1 MCHFTAESEKK
12 NNQKIDF
19 MPIEKPTNQTAP
31 VFFPKENYKIVKYM
45 DLAKFISL
53 LHSKSL
59 FFCRLDKLE
68 DKFEGSS
75 PKLNL
80 EYNEKWYR
88 QLYEQKHLKSSNIDE
103 SVAND
108 VSVRKDM
115 EEKFKSLNCICC
127 WNKYNSES
135 YALWKIYS
143 EINKGI
149 MITSNIEN
157 LIESF
162 DKTPENIQLSEVR
175 YINHETDLIG
185 KGNLNYP
192 IIHKN
197 IAYNYEDEL
206 RLIHLVKVENGLVYD
221 WDSEINSSGK
231 QLNNNLEILI
241 DEIILSPYSPK
252 WFYEIIQDLT
262 IKYNL
267 NKKIKYSVL
276 K

>member
-1 MCHFTAESEKK
+1 
-12 NNQKIDF
+12 
-19 MPIEKPTNQTAP
+19 MPIEKPTDQTAP
-31 VFFPKENYKIVKYM
+31 VFFPEENYKIVKYM

-80 EYNEKWYR
+80 EYNEYWYR
-88 QLYEQKHLKSSNIDE
+88 QLYEQNHLKSSNIEE
-103 SVAND
+103 SVAKD
-108 VSVRKDM
+108 VTVRKDM

-127 WNKYNSES
+127 WNRFKNNSES

-157 LIESF
+157 LIKSF
-162 DKTPENIQLSEVR
+162 DKTPESIQLSEVR

-197 IAYNYEDEL
+197 VAYNYEDEL

-221 WDSEINSSGK
+221 WDSEINSTGK
-231 QLNNNLEILI
+231 QLSNNLEILI
-241 DEIILSPYSPK
+241 DEIILSPYSPR
-252 WFYEIIQDLT
+252 WFYDIIQDLT
-262 IKYNL
+262 VKYNL
-267 NKKIKYSVL
+267 NKKIKYSAL

>member
-1 MCHFTAESEKK
+1 
-12 NNQKIDF
+12 
-19 MPIEKPTNQTAP
+19 MPIEKPTDQTAP

-80 EYNEKWYR
+80 EYNEYWYR

-103 SVAND
+103 SVAKD
-108 VSVRKDM
+108 VLVRKDM

-149 MITSNIEN
+149 MITSNIKN
-157 LIESF
+157 LIKSF
-162 DKTPENIQLSEVR
+162 ETTPENIQLSEVR

-185 KGNLNYP
+185 RSNLNYP
-192 IIHKN
+192 IIRKN
-197 IAYNYEDEL
+197 IAYNYENEL
-206 RLIHLVKVENGLVYD
+206 RLIHLVKVENGLAYD

-241 DEIILSPYSPK
+241 DEIIISPYSPK
-252 WFYEIIQDLT
+252 WFYDIVQDIT

-267 NKKIKYSVL
+267 DKKIKYSIL

>member
-1 MCHFTAESEKK
+1 
-12 NNQKIDF
+12 
-19 MPIEKPTNQTAP
+19 MPIEKPTNYTAP
-31 VFFPKENYKIVKYM
+31 VFFPEENYKIVKYM

-53 LHSKSL
+53 LHSESL

-75 PKLNL
+75 PKNNL
-80 EYNEKWYR
+80 EYNEYWYR
-88 QLYEQKHLKSSNIDE
+88 QLYEQNHIKSSNIDE
-103 SVAND
+103 SVAKDVKERND
-108 VSVRKDM
+108 I

-157 LIESF
+157 LIKSF
-162 DKTPENIQLSEVR
+162 EATPQNIQLSEVR
-175 YINHETDLIG
+175 YINHETDFIG
-185 KGNLNYP
+185 TGNLNYP

-206 RLIHLVKVENGLVYD
+206 RLIHTVDAENGLKYN
-221 WDSEINSSGK
+221 WASEVNSMGK
-231 QLNNNLEILI
+231 QLSNNLDILI
-241 DEIILSPYSPK
+241 DEIIISPYSPK
-252 WFYEIIQDLT
+252 WFYDIIEDLV

-267 NKKIKYSVL
+267 DKKIKYSLL

>member
-1 MCHFTAESEKK
+1 
-12 NNQKIDF
+12 
-19 MPIEKPTNQTAP
+19 MPIEIPTHRTAP
-31 VFFPKENYKIVKYM
+31 VFYPKENYRIVKYM

-75 PKLNL
+75 PKRNL
-80 EYNEKWYR
+80 EHNEFLFR
-88 QLYEQKHLKSSNIDE
+88 QRYEQNHLKSSNIDE
-103 SVAND
+103 SVAKD
-108 VSVRKDM
+108 LFVRNNIEDKL
-115 EEKFKSLNCICC
+115 KSLYCVCC

-149 MITSNIEN
+149 MITSSIEK
-157 LIESF
+157 IKKSF
-162 DKTPENIQLSEVR
+162 NSTPENIQLSEVR
-175 YINHETDLIG
+175 YINHDTDLIG
-185 KGNLNYP
+185 KGNSNYP

-197 IAYNYEDEL
+197 VAYNYEDEL
-206 RLIHLVKVENGLVYD
+206 RLIHLVEAENGLFYD
-221 WDSEINSSGK
+221 WNSQVNSSGK
-231 QLNNNLEILI
+231 LLSNNLDILI
-241 DEIILSPYSPK
+241 DEIILSPYAPK
-252 WFYEIIQDLT
+252 WFFDIVQDLT

-267 NKKIKYSVL
+267 NKRIKHSNI

>member
-1 MCHFTAESEKK
+1 
-12 NNQKIDF
+12 

-31 VFFPKENYKIVKYM
+31 VFFPEKNYKIVKYM
-45 DLAKFISL
+45 DLAKFVSL

-68 DKFEGSS
+68 DKYEGSS

-80 EYNEKWYR
+80 EHNEYWYR
-88 QLYEQKHLKSSNIDE
+88 QLYEQKHLKTTNIDE
-103 SVAND
+103 SVAKN

-115 EEKFKSLNCICC
+115 EAKFKSLNCVCC

-149 MITSNIEN
+149 MITSNINN
-157 LIESF
+157 LIKSF
-162 DKTPENIQLSEVR
+162 DTTPENILLSEVR
-175 YINHETDLIG
+175 YINHETDLIETD
-185 KGNLNYP
+185 NLNYP
-192 IIHKN
+192 VIYKN
-197 IAYNYEDEL
+197 IAYSYENEL
-206 RLIHLVKVENGLVYD
+206 RLIHKVEVGNGLVYD
-221 WDSEINSSGK
+221 WGSEINSSGK

-252 WFYEIIQDLT
+252 WFYDIVQDLT

>member
-1 MCHFTAESEKK
+1 
-12 NNQKIDF
+12 
-19 MPIEKPTNQTAP
+19 MPIELPNDQTAP
-31 VFFPKENYKIVKYM
+31 VFFPTENYKIVKYM

-80 EYNEKWYR
+80 EYNKYWYR
-88 QLYEQKHLKSSNIDE
+88 QLYDQKHLKSSNVDE
-103 SVAND
+103 SVA
-108 VSVRKDM
+108 KDISDRNNM
-115 EEKFKSLNCICC
+115 EEKFKSLNCVCC
-127 WNKYNSES
+127 WNRYNSES

-143 EINKGI
+143 DLNKGI
-149 MITSNIEN
+149 MITSNVEY
-157 LIESF
+157 LIKSF
-162 DKTPENIQLSEVR
+162 EATPENIQLSEIR
-175 YINHETDLIG
+175 YINYETDVIG
-185 KGNLNYP
+185 KVNLNYP
-192 IIHKN
+192 ITHKN

-206 RLIHLVKVENGLVYD
+206 RLIHLVKFENGLFYD
-221 WDSEINSSGK
+221 WNSEINSVGK
-231 QLNNNLEILI
+231 QLSNNLEILI

-262 IKYNL
+262 TKYNL
-267 NKKIKYSVL
+267 NKKIKYSSL